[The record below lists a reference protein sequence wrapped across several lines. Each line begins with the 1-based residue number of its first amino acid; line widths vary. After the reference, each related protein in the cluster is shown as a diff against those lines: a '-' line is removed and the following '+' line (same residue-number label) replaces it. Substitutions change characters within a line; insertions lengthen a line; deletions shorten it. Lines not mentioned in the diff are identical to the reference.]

1 MKTKIFF
8 LFLIC
13 TTHVRAQDSFI
24 AQILVK
30 NFDELAVV
38 NAEVQLC
45 DTNGVFISKGITD
58 ADGQFKLNMKPG
70 KYQIKLLLGGVQKK
84 ERSINL
90 PELDGRK
97 MYNNVRI
104 FVFYEE
110 RKQFT
115 LENLLFENN
124 SAVIEMSSYSI
135 LDNLVDYLKNENDT
149 KFEIG
154 GHTDNFGDEKSNQIL
169 SEYRAKAV
177 VAFLISKGISED
189 QLIAKGY
196 GESNP
201 VADNT
206 TPEGRAQN
214 RRTEVRKLE

>member
-1 MKTKIFF
+1 MKTKFF
-8 LFLIC
+8 FVLLLSA
-13 TTHVRAQDSFI
+13 TLVNAQDSFD

-30 NFDELAVV
+30 NFDKLGIA
-38 NAEVQLC
+38 NAEVHLC

-58 ADGQFKLNMKPG
+58 LEGQFKMNMRPG
-70 KYQIKLLLGGVQKK
+70 NYQIKLLLGGVIKK

-124 SAVIEMSSYSI
+124 SAVIDEESFSI
-135 LDNLVDYLKNENDT
+135 LNNLVDFLKNEPDS

-154 GHTDNFGDEKSNQIL
+154 GHTDNVGADNDNQTL
-169 SEYRAKAV
+169 SENRAKAV
-177 VAFLISKGISED
+177 IAYLVSKGIDAS
-189 QLIAKGY
+189 QLVAKGY
-196 GESNP
+196 GETIP

>member
-169 SEYRAKAV
+169 SEYRAKEV

-189 QLIAKGY
+189 QIIAKGY